1 MIELGFEGLVSDA
14 GLLNFRNEHGSII
27 AIIYVN
33 DSLFCGPN
41 PDLVKKLKEK
51 FMQKWE
57 CWDLG
62 DATEFLHMCIKREGS
77 KVHIDQCT
85 YLEMVLQ

>member
-14 GLLNFRNEHGSII
+14 GFFIFRREHSFFI
-27 AIIYVN
+27 AIIYVD
-33 DSLFCGPN
+33 DSLFCRPN
-41 PDLVKKLKEK
+41 PDLVKELKEK

-57 CWDLG
+57 CRNLG
-62 DATEFLHMCIKREGS
+62 DVMEFLHMCIKREGS
-77 KVHIDQCT
+77 KVHIDQSA